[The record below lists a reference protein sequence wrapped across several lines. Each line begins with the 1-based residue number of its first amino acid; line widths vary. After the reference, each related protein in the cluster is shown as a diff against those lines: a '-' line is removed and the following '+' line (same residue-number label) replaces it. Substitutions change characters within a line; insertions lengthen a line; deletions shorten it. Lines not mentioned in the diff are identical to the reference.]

1 MFCIKADI
9 PKELASIDDECKA
22 IYHSKDSV
30 CFFVFDSREMRNRF
44 VDETQGLNNDARM
57 KIYEK
62 YCLEKENK

>member
-30 CFFVFDSREMRNRF
+30 CFFVFDSSETRNRF
-44 VDETQGLNNDARM
+44 VDKTQCVNKDVRI

-62 YCLEKENK
+62 YCLEKENA